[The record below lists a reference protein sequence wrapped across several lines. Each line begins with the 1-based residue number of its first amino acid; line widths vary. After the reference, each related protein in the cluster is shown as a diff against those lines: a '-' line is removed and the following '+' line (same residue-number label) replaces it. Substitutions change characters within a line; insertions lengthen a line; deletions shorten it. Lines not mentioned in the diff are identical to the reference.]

1 MKKLFFVTLLFL
13 IIFTKIKAQNPDSI
27 QIKKIYNEALS
38 SNIAYKNLEF
48 LCKNT
53 IGRICG
59 TTESINSIKWAEKK
73 MIELGFDTV
82 YLQALKVHS
91 WLRGEKEIAKINSSI
106 LGEQNLNICALGESV
121 GTGELGIN
129 AQVIEVNNF
138 EELKQLG
145 IDKVKG
151 KIVFF
156 NRAMDPTYI
165 YTFNAYGNAADQ
177 RVHGASEAAKYGAI
191 GVIVRSLTESIDDFP
206 HTGIMRYDKDIDT
219 IPAVAVSTI
228 GADLL
233 SSWLKKDESLNLN
246 IITTCKQLPE
256 TTSYNVI
263 GEIKGS
269 EFPNQ
274 YIIVGGHID
283 AWDITQGAHDD
294 GVGCIQS
301 IEVLRLFK
309 TLNIKPKHSLRT
321 VIFMDE
327 EVAQRGGNKYAE
339 LSKINN
345 ETHIAAIESD
355 RGGFTPTGFSID
367 APIET
372 INKIKNNWSKLFEP
386 YGIYQIIK
394 GGSGV
399 DIYPLKDQN
408 FPLIGLMTD
417 SQRYFDYQH
426 AASDT
431 FDKVNK
437 REMQLG
443 SSAMAALIY
452 LIDKY
457 GF

>member
-1 MKKLFFVTLLFL
+1 MAFVLFACLSSN
-13 IIFTKIKAQNPDSI
+13 KAQNSDSI
-27 QIKKIYNEALS
+27 EIKKIYNEALS
-38 SNIAYKNLEF
+38 NDIAYKKLEY

-53 IGRICG
+53 AGRICG
-59 TTESINSIKWAEKK
+59 TPQAAAAVEWAEQK
-73 MIELGFDTV
+73 MKELGFDTV
-82 YLQALKVHS
+82 YLQPLKVHS
-91 WLRGEKEIAKINSSI
+91 WKRGNKETAKMASTL
-106 LGEQNLNICALGESV
+106 LGDHNLSICALGESI
-121 GTGELGIN
+121 GTGEQGIS
-129 AQVIEVNNF
+129 AQVIEVKNF
-138 EELKQLG
+138 EELKTLG
-145 IDKVKG
+145 KEKIKG

-156 NRAMDPTYI
+156 NRAMDPTQI
-165 YTFNAYGNAADQ
+165 YTFNAYGGAADQ

-191 GVIVRSLTESIDDFP
+191 GVIVRSLSESLDDFP

-219 IPAVAVSTI
+219 IPAVAVSTL

-233 SSWLKKDESLNLN
+233 SNWLKKDKNL
-246 IITTCKQLPE
+246 ILHYTTTCKQFPE
-256 TTSYNVI
+256 TNSYNVI

-283 AWDITQGAHDD
+283 AWDNGEGAHDD
-294 GVGCIQS
+294 GIGVIQS
-301 IEVLRLFK
+301 MEVLRLFK
-309 TLNIKPKHSLRT
+309 TLNIKPKHTLRA

-327 EVAQRGGNKYAE
+327 EVAQRGGKKYAE
-339 LSKINN
+339 LSKLNK

-372 INKIKNNWSKLFEP
+372 VNKLKNNWGKLFEP
-386 YGIYQIIK
+386 YGIYQLIK

-399 DIYPLKDQN
+399 DISPLKDQN
-408 FPLIGLMTD
+408 FPLFGLMTD

-431 FDKVNK
+431 FEKVNK
-437 REMQLG
+437 REMQMG
-443 SSAMAALIY
+443 SAAMAAMIF

-457 GF
+457 GL